1 MNIITICLT
10 IELIYYGKG
19 DVESIR
25 NHSRIKLI
33 YQYLPGTAFFIAA
46 VVLAGWKHFDLARSG
61 GLRKLAKDS
70 FAKASKTG
78 SSSWTINDLP
88 IGLLLIRYVFVIC
101 EVLIR
106 KKIFSSDKRF
116 SDFRKWSVPTNIDFL
131 IDRYKEFNMLMLG
144 EPVLS
149 LLIVSTV
156 EISSYYVVA
165 LLGVVTVIC
174 IAIIKFGSD
183 PVSIDDHALWRSM
196 MSGTVYSFLLQILS
210 LSLIAYGAC
219 YKDFLKKIEKESQK
233 LGVSFDSGKNSF
245 PVENVADGDHGRML
259 IGDTIY
265 VDDAGEA
272 LFCAAVAVV
281 LVALELMGMA
291 HFEGIRKGF
300 REIFSGPTTIIL
312 FLLKVTLLMITATL
326 FLWVEGVGYVAI
338 AGLLIV
344 GLFLFFRIIEWNIQA
359 RRELECS
366 CQDHATDG
374 SDDEEH

>member
-10 IELIYYGKG
+10 IELIYCGKG

-25 NHSRIKLI
+25 NHSRIKLV

-46 VVLAGWKHFDLARSG
+46 VALAGWKHFDLARSG
-61 GLRKLAKDS
+61 ELRKLAEDS

-156 EISSYYVVA
+156 EISSYYIVA
-165 LLGVVTVIC
+165 LLGVTTVIG
-174 IAIIKFGSD
+174 IALIKFGSD

-233 LGVSFDSGKNSF
+233 LGVGFESGKNTFSTEDTF
-245 PVENVADGDHGRML
+245 EDDRGRML
-259 IGDTIY
+259 IGGTVY

-281 LVALELMGMA
+281 LISLELMGLA
-291 HFEGIRKGF
+291 HFEGMRKSF
-300 REIFSGPTTIIL
+300 RKIFSGLTTIIL
-312 FLLKVTLLMITATL
+312 FVLKIVLLFVTATL
-326 FLWVEGVGYVAI
+326 FLWVEGVGFVAI

-344 GLFLFFRIIEWNIQA
+344 GLFLFFRVIEWNIQA

-366 CQDHATDG
+366 CADHATDG